1 MKSGD
6 KITLENIVFVSK
18 SISRQVASIMND
30 CSTFSGNFHR
40 YETYWSATN
49 YVNIPTFRT
58 EKYGHFCVRES
69 DIRSW
74 NYVQDMLKI
83 SLSLKHST
91 PNSIKYF
98 LIKSFIENY

>member
-1 MKSGD
+1 MIVLHFQETFIGMKLTGQQLTML
-6 KITLENIVFVSK
+6 IF
-18 SISRQVASIMND
+18 
-30 CSTFSGNFHR
+30 
-40 YETYWSATN
+40 
-49 YVNIPTFRT
+49 PFRT

-83 SLSLKHST
+83 NLSLKHST

-98 LIKSFIENY
+98 LIKCFIENY